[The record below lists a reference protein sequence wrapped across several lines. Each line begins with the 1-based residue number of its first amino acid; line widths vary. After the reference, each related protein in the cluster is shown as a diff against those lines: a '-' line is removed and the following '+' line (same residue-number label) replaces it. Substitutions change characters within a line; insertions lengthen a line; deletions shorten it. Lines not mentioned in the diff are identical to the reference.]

1 MKNGYRVAIG
11 YYNKSLL
18 ALKMLFDDNKLG
30 CISDQKQA
38 IDLISNVEIPVCLNL
53 ALCYIKSEQFHYG
66 IKYTSQV
73 LEKGLP
79 DESFGPSLEKAYFR
93 RAQCY
98 FGIGELQKAK
108 VDLNGARALAE
119 KQGRSI

>member
-18 ALKMLFDDNKLG
+18 ALKMLFDDTKLG

-38 IDLISNVEIPVCLNL
+38 VDLIKNVEIPVCLNL

-73 LEKGLP
+73 LDKNLP
-79 DESFGPSLEKAYFR
+79 DAAFGAELEKAYFR
-93 RAQCY
+93 RALCY
-98 FGIGELQKAK
+98 TGIGDLEKSKEDLHEAK
-108 VDLNGARALAE
+108 
-119 KQGRSI
+119 